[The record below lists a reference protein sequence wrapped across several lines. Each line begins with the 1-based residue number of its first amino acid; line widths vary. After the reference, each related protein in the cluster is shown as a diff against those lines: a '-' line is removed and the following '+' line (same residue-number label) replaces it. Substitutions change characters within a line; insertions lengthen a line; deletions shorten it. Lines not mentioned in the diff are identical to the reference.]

1 MIIIMIK
8 IMSIVSIII
17 QSQAAFVSC
26 LHLARFTIVHS
37 KTKYKVAII
46 IQKNPNNSNSDNS
59 ISPLTRTKLSPV
71 FGGGFHPTFQS
82 FLLCRLT
89 RTRITRIPR

>member
-26 LHLARFTIVHS
+26 LHL
-37 KTKYKVAII
+37 
-46 IQKNPNNSNSDNS
+46 
-59 ISPLTRTKLSPV
+59 LT
-71 FGGGFHPTFQS
+71 HPTFQS

>member
-46 IQKNPNNSNSDNS
+46 IQKNPNNSDNS